1 MFPFCRSAKRNLPE
15 LKRRTEERKTAGIAA
30 PGEDRPAYIP
40 DLNIERKL
48 ELVTDALLKRG
59 YKSVAVEK
67 ILGGNFKRV
76 LADIWS
82 A

>member
-1 MFPFCRSAKRNLPE
+1 MISRRKFAKTLGAAV
-15 LKRRTEERKTAGIAA
+15 TAGIAA

-40 DLNIERKL
+40 DLNTERKL

-59 YKSVAVEK
+59 YKSAAVEK
-67 ILGGNFKRV
+67 ILGVNFKRV

>member
-1 MFPFCRSAKRNLPE
+1 MIS
-15 LKRRTEERKTAGIAA
+15 RRQFTKTLGGAVTLTAITA

-40 DLNIERKL
+40 DLNTERKL
-48 ELVTDALLKRG
+48 EFVTDALLKRG

-82 A
+82 V